1 MPTPQLDNPPA
12 DLSNVA
18 DIYWRLLEV
27 RAKFP
32 GAPLIRIAPD
42 WREKS
47 PPSGP
52 AARLFVEHLA
62 GARTVLD
69 VGAGDRYWSEVL
81 RRLGIDADYRSADL
95 ETRHSHDYGDFLS
108 VEENVDAVLMLE
120 LIEHLPLELGLR
132 FIEHAIALLNP
143 GGVLVIGT
151 PNTHHPN
158 WVWSSCVTHIRPWP
172 VQDLWAICKIAG
184 FTQVEVYR
192 QMLVTPRRRLI
203 LPAQLAISRLLG
215 IDPAYGLLL
224 FAHRPQASQ

>member
-1 MPTPQLDNPPA
+1 MSTPQLDNPHA

-18 DIYWRLLEV
+18 GIYWRLLEV
-27 RAKFP
+27 RANFP
-32 GAPLIRIAPD
+32 GAPLIQISPD

-95 ETRHSHDYGDFLS
+95 EPRHNHDYGDFLS
-108 VEENVDAVLMLE
+108 VEHRVDAVLMLE
-120 LIEHLPLELGLR
+120 LLEHLTLEVGLR
-132 FIEHAIALLNP
+132 FIEHAVALLKP

-151 PNTHHPN
+151 PNAHHPH

-172 VQDLWAICKIAG
+172 MQDLWAICKLAG
-184 FTQVEVYR
+184 LTRVTVYR
-192 QMLVTPRRRLI
+192 QMLVTPRRRLL
-203 LPAQLAISRLLG
+203 LPAQLALSRLLG
-215 IDPAYGLLL
+215 IDPAHGLLL
-224 FAHRPQASQ
+224 FARKPY

>member
-1 MPTPQLDNPPA
+1 MSTSQLDNPPA
-12 DLSNVA
+12 DLSNLA

-32 GAPLIRIAPD
+32 GASLIRISPD

-69 VGAGDRYWSEVL
+69 VGAGDRYWSQVL
-81 RRLGIDADYRSADL
+81 SRLGIDADYRSADL
-95 ETRHSHDYGDFLS
+95 ETRHNHDYGDFLS
-108 VEENVDAVLMLE
+108 VDDSFDAVLMLE

-132 FIEHAIALLNP
+132 FIEHAVALLNP

-184 FTQVEVYR
+184 LTRVEAYR
-192 QMLVTPRRRLI
+192 QMLVTPRRRLL
-203 LPAQLAISRLLG
+203 LPTQLAFSRLLG
-215 IDPAYGLLL
+215 IDPAYGLIL
-224 FAHRPQASQ
+224 FAHKPQAS